1 MITHEP
7 IIWKRFLESRMNVD
21 IPQIRPSLDYTAE
34 SSGFEIEALVV
45 HAAQVATA
53 WSCVDAIDLNSHR
66 CLESHLEVVDIKIV
80 PGGNFIIASVRD
92 RSNLRFYLIVY
103 VLDTKRG
110 SRALARF
117 HIPHKAF
124 DLQAQYLDRN
134 GHQGIMISYTTRKF
148 SGHPSN

>member
-7 IIWKRFLESRMNVD
+7 VIWKRFLESRMNVD
-21 IPQIRPSLDYTAE
+21 IPQIRPSLDYAAH

-66 CLESHLEVVDIKIV
+66 RLESQLEVVDIKIV

-103 VLDTKRG
+103 VLDTKSG
-110 SRALARF
+110 SRPLARF
-117 HIPHKAF
+117 PIPHKAF
-124 DLQAQYLDRN
+124 DLHAQYLDRN
-134 GHQGIMISYTTRKF
+134 GHPGIMIAYTTRKF